1 MTTYH
6 HKFPHPPP
14 GKYYVV
20 DAGYPNRPGYL
31 SPYKCTRYHVEQ
43 FQNGPPPQDE
53 NYMPIPTVASDWPED
68 EPLTEDVNMNAFR
81 DQLAYDL
88 FNGV

>member
-43 FQNGPPPQDE
+43 FQNGPPPQ
-53 NYMPIPTVASDWPED
+53 ED